1 MLRDSFLMIID
12 MQEKLVPA
20 MSQPDLQ
27 EAVANIQMLLSAYAK
42 FDIPVIATEQYP
54 NGVGSTIKKIKTS
67 DGFDKVRI
75 MEKIHFD
82 SLKESSINDAVK
94 KLNRKKAVIC
104 GIESH
109 ICVYQT
115 ALSFLSEG
123 YETYVV
129 ADAVASRNSNSME
142 YSLDALRSE
151 GVKVLPAE
159 SILFMLIERAGCEDF
174 KFIHR
179 IIR

>member
-1 MLRDSFLMIID
+1 MLRDSLLMIID
-12 MQEKLVPA
+12 MQEKLVTA
-20 MSQPDLQ
+20 MNQPDLQ
-27 EAVANIQMLLSAYAK
+27 EAVANIQMLIAAYAK
-42 FDIPVIATEQYP
+42 FNIPVIATEQYP
-54 NGVGSTIKKIKTS
+54 SGVGSIIKKIKTA
-67 DGFDKVRI
+67 DGFDKVSI

-109 ICVYQT
+109 ICIYQT

-129 ADAVASRNSNSME
+129 ADAVASRNSNSRD
-142 YSLDALRSE
+142 YALDSLRTE

-159 SILFMLIERAGCEDF
+159 TILFMLIERAGCEDF

>member
-1 MLRDSFLMIID
+1 MLRDSLLMIID
-12 MQEKLVPA
+12 MQEKLVTA
-20 MSQPDLQ
+20 MNQPDLQ
-27 EAVANIQMLLSAYAK
+27 EAVANIQMLIAAYAK

-54 NGVGSTIKKIKTS
+54 SGVGSVIKKVKTA
-67 DGFDKVRI
+67 DGFDNVKI

-115 ALSFLSEG
+115 AISFLAEG

-129 ADAVASRNSNSME
+129 ADAVASRNSNSRDCA
-142 YSLDALRSE
+142 LDALRAE

-159 SILFMLIERAGCEDF
+159 AILFLLIERAGCEDF

-179 IIR
+179 NIR